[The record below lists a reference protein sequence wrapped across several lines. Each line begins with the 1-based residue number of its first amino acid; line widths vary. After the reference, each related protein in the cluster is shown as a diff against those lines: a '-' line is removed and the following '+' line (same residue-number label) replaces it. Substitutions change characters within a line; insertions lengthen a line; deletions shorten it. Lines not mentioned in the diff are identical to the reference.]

1 MTSRATASHAA
12 SPRLPLSGVLAVALL
27 CSAASAQADA
37 ALERERL
44 AGAQRLLDQAD
55 RLAATA
61 APAAASEPS
70 RYHFDYARLHDD
82 VRRLQAGVASYLV
95 PGQIQGQR
103 KYAFQTDISSGP
115 VICTPRKTK
124 GPCSRKR
131 SLHTR

>member
-27 CSAASAQADA
+27 CSAASARADGA
-37 ALERERL
+37 AELERL

-61 APAAASEPS
+61 APVAASEPS

-82 VRRLQAGVASYLV
+82 MRRMHAGFASYLV
-95 PGQIQGQR
+95 PVRAQPRDPSALAGEYTRESAPRPAPTEQR
-103 KYAFQTDISSGP
+103 
-115 VICTPRKTK
+115 R
-124 GPCSRKR
+124 
-131 SLHTR
+131 

>member
-27 CSAASAQADA
+27 CGATSASADT

-82 VRRLQAGVASYLV
+82 VRRMQTGFASYLIPV
-95 PGQIQGQR
+95 RAQPRDPSALAGQYTRENAPGPAPAEQR
-103 KYAFQTDISSGP
+103 
-115 VICTPRKTK
+115 R
-124 GPCSRKR
+124 
-131 SLHTR
+131 

>member
-1 MTSRATASHAA
+1 MTPRATASHAA

-27 CSAASAQADA
+27 CSAASAHADA

-61 APAAASEPS
+61 APAAAAS

-82 VRRLQAGVASYLV
+82 VRRMQAGFASYLV
-95 PGQIQGQR
+95 PVRAQPRDPSAMAGQYTRESAARPAPQEQR
-103 KYAFQTDISSGP
+103 
-115 VICTPRKTK
+115 R
-124 GPCSRKR
+124 
-131 SLHTR
+131 

>member
-27 CSAASAQADA
+27 CGTTSARADG

-61 APAAASEPS
+61 APAAAPEPS

-82 VRRLQAGVASYLV
+82 VRRMQPGVASYLV
-95 PGQIQGQR
+95 PVRAQPRDPSALAGQYTRDSAPRPAPAEQR
-103 KYAFQTDISSGP
+103 
-115 VICTPRKTK
+115 R
-124 GPCSRKR
+124 
-131 SLHTR
+131 

>member
-27 CSAASAQADA
+27 CGTTSARADG

-55 RLAATA
+55 RLAAMA
-61 APAAASEPS
+61 VAAAASEPS

-82 VRRLQAGVASYLV
+82 VRRMQAGVASYLV
-95 PGQIQGQR
+95 PVRAQPRDPSALAGQYTRDSAPRPAPAEQR
-103 KYAFQTDISSGP
+103 
-115 VICTPRKTK
+115 R
-124 GPCSRKR
+124 
-131 SLHTR
+131 

>member
-1 MTSRATASHAA
+1 M
-12 SPRLPLSGVLAVALL
+12 LAVALL
-27 CSAASAQADA
+27 CGATSASADT

-82 VRRLQAGVASYLV
+82 VRRMQTGFASYLIPV
-95 PGQIQGQR
+95 RAQPRDPSALAGQYTRENAPGPAPAEQR
-103 KYAFQTDISSGP
+103 
-115 VICTPRKTK
+115 R
-124 GPCSRKR
+124 
-131 SLHTR
+131 